1 MNQEIGK
8 FVDKRVAE
16 KSAISLKE
24 IENLDPFYQPA
35 QGTLEVH

>member
-24 IENLDPFYQPA
+24 IENLDLFYQPA

>member
-24 IENLDPFYQPA
+24 IKNLDPFYQPA
-35 QGTLEVH
+35 RGTLEVQ